1 MATSSYYRLPRL
13 HTYAQA
19 LNHYS
24 KTAPIRGRSPEVR
37 PLGARKD
44 VDKFKIDKLEN
55 GDVACVLYNT
65 PLVTFHPDDSI
76 TVYLGTYRVSLCDTY
91 FLQQLL
97 GINASIQRRAL
108 VIGYGEWKQ
117 VLNTDNPRVTL
128 VRTEGVDARG
138 LMPKDAPVVRGWQI
152 DRPAATLVRG
162 KYKEFYR
169 YVKAALSLRKEMHY
183 DKEYV
188 EVSAY
193 ELKGALPYTCMTPEM
208 LAEAKTGV
216 RHYWAGLDPTKVS
229 DPMTLWTFEKSQLL
243 NNPLDGKTWDYQ
255 TAAGPLVNMRQRDA
269 WYESMNKFMQLV
281 STEGKDEDQQATDH
295 YHAFLWLTFWAAAG
309 IPKVVPGG
317 GLSNYISRIGYWT
330 DDEHA
335 SKILYRTLLTTV
347 RNAVDALLFMWHSDE
362 VLKYEPL
369 KPGQV
374 PNPRY
379 SKWVNK

>member
-19 LNHYS
+19 LRHYES
-24 KTAPIRGRSPEVR
+24 NPPIRGRSPEVR
-37 PLGARKD
+37 PLGSRKD

-91 FLQQLL
+91 FLQRLL

-108 VIGYGEWKQ
+108 VIEYGGWKQ
-117 VLNTDNPRVTL
+117 VLNSDTPRVTL
-128 VRTEGVDARG
+128 VRTEQG

-152 DRPAATLVRG
+152 DRPAANEVRG

-169 YVKAALSLRKEMHY
+169 YAKAALSLRKFEKHGA
-183 DKEYV
+183 EYI
-188 EVSAY
+188 ELSGF
-193 ELKGALPYTCMTPEM
+193 ELKDVLPRTDMTPEL
-208 LAEAKTGV
+208 LAAEDGNL
-216 RHYWAGLDPTKVS
+216 RSWLGLDPTKVS
-229 DPMTLWTFEKSQLL
+229 EPMKLWKFNFTSV
-243 NNPLDGKTWDYQ
+243 NPLDGKPTLKERGHAEWHE
-255 TAAGPLVNMRQRDA
+255 MMQR
-269 WYESMNKFMQLV
+269 FIQLA
-281 STEGKDEDQQATDH
+281 STEGKDGDQQATDH
-295 YHAFLWLTFWAAAG
+295 YHAFLWLAFWAASD
-309 IPKVVPGG
+309 VPRVRVGG
-317 GLSNYISRIGYWT
+317 SSMYGQHVSRTGYWA
-330 DDEHA
+330 DDEFA
-335 SKILYRTLLTTV
+335 STVFYRAKFTTV

-369 KPGQV
+369 KPGQT

-379 SKWVNK
+379 NKWVNK